1 MRKISYTLIFIFLCA
16 CTINTIFEK
25 PKDLIPKDTMSLL
38 LQEMTIASSAKFIN
52 NNNQQKNINYMP
64 FVYDKFKIDSAR
76 FETSN
81 LYYMSEIE
89 VYEEILENGKT
100 SLEARNDVFKKIQE
114 NIDSIKKDS
123 TDKVRSIQKTL
134 DSLKIRKNLKAL
146 KLTNKDID
154 KIITKQ

>member
-1 MRKISYTLIFIFLCA
+1 
-16 CTINTIFEK
+16 
-25 PKDLIPKDTMSLL
+25 
-38 LQEMTIASSAKFIN
+38 
-52 NNNQQKNINYMP
+52 MP